1 MNFYFVIVVVI
12 LIILVIACMIMNS
25 INSSKINNMLSYAED
40 GDLGGVMEKYFNK
53 VSELANSIKSKSDN
67 AMIDRIEKL
76 EAKSLSSLSHMGV
89 VNFDAFDDVKG
100 NLSFSLTLL
109 DDCGDGFILTSLYG
123 HNSNNT
129 YVRKI
134 ESGEAQVK
142 LLDEELQSLEMAK
155 SGVKSDDKQG

>member
-1 MNFYFVIVVVI
+1 MNLYFVIVVLI
-12 LIILVIACMIMNS
+12 LIILVIACMIMNGA
-25 INSSKINNMLSYAED
+25 NSSKINNMLSYAED

-53 VSELANSIKSKSDN
+53 VNELANSINSKTDT

-76 EAKSLSSLSHMGV
+76 EAKSLSTLSHMGV

-100 NLSFSLTLL
+100 NMSFSLTLI

-129 YVRKI
+129 YVRSVK
-134 ESGEAQVK
+134 SGEASVK
-142 LLDEELQSLEMAK
+142 LLKEEEQSLEMAK
-155 SGVKSDDKQG
+155 SGVKEDDK